1 MSQMMI
7 ATAIAASVL
16 TARVQVK
23 RRKAA
28 KMMMKVAR
36 L

>member
-1 MSQMMI
+1 MTI

-28 KMMMKVAR
+28 KMMMMKVAR